1 MQEIKQKQHP
11 ASSFITAHY
20 WCLVEEMNDE
30 VDGDGDEDDDED
42 EDEGDEGT
50 MTKSEWRS
58 PDDAASDEVEDED
71 EGEGEGDEDDGDEAD
86 EDGATYPSLQPAGRL
101 PLLLPVPSSL
111 SDDCSGCDW
120 ESCSSMAWLVR
131 SAAMW
136 RPARMGNKLASSG
149 GAFNISLSAKNT

>member
-71 EGEGEGDEDDGDEAD
+71 EGEGDEDDGD

-101 PLLLPVPSSL
+101 PLLLPVPSSF